1 MLITTKGCEACD
13 IMKNNI
19 LEALVST
26 TKDISVEVKDREDV
40 SKEELKRLNV
50 TDFPTI
56 LFYNNDVLKYKY
68 SGTRPTVV
76 ILRWIDIYLT

>member
-40 SKEELKRLNV
+40 SKEELKRLKV

-56 LFYNNDVLKYKY
+56 LFYNDDVLKYKY
-68 SGTRPTVV
+68 SGTRPKVV
-76 ILRWIDIYLT
+76 VLRWIDIYLK